1 MPDRR
6 QVMVERLAWATMVP
20 AKAISRTFVGC
31 GRGDLL
37 PLTLRSIGC
46 AQCWLDWLVSRDK
59 EVNNQRNLL
68 IQNHR
73 VAKSVHEIL
82 PLKYFGFSITS
93 K

>member
-1 MPDRR
+1 AVHAAQVVRR
-6 QVMVERLAWATMVP
+6 QREVLASEVRRRYAAELASA
-20 AKAISRTFVGC
+20 AKSPLSC
-31 GRGDLL
+31 LRGF
-37 PLTLRSIGC
+37 
-46 AQCWLDWLVSRDK
+46 QVSRDK

>member
-1 MPDRR
+1 MPLDLGKARSFQR
-6 QVMVERLAWATMVP
+6 FDQFARAVLGQVEGTLDLA
-20 AKAISRTFVGC
+20 R
-31 GRGDLL
+31 
-37 PLTLRSIGC
+37 
-46 AQCWLDWLVSRDK
+46 VSRDK

>member
-1 MPDRR
+1 MD
-6 QVMVERLAWATMVP
+6 LGP
-20 AKAISRTFVGC
+20 ALKKV
-31 GRGDLL
+31 DLL
-37 PLTLRSIGC
+37 GPQLFNERSERGNGVVRGQQRVEALERAIGGTI
-46 AQCWLDWLVSRDK
+46 VSRDK

>member
-1 MPDRR
+1 MVQQGQESGGKRR
-6 QVMVERLAWATMVP
+6 LDIVTLGRAGVDLYGEQVGGRLEDMASF
-20 AKAISRTFVGC
+20 AKYI
-31 GRGDLL
+31 
-37 PLTLRSIGC
+37 
-46 AQCWLDWLVSRDK
+46 VSRDK